1 MRLDCASVEEAI
13 WNYAR
18 DGVELTTLE
27 LAHIDSCES
36 CKQALVQVESGL
48 KALGT
53 LKYSPDAPDC
63 TGVVMSQ
70 IVPARPKRFKLL
82 PAWSAV
88 CLLVIVSL
96 GAILVSSARHVQ
108 KAPVQ
113 IVKTHPVI
121 PERVE
126 PKAEPQAPEPAAN
139 VAVAPVR
146 VVPASSNNRVRHKAP
161 VRIRTDRKIAKIDP
175 TKKPEV
181 EPKQSEPV
189 AKISESDT
197 DVSEVTL
204 IWSSPGIN
212 ETSYEYKEQDR
223 STGEVITR
231 YTTITPNSIDVRV
244 ETSKPAKPTSGMIDN
259 DVVENNIA

>member
-18 DGVELTTLE
+18 DGVELTAQE

-36 CKQALVQVESGL
+36 CKQAFEQVEAGL

-70 IVPARPKRFKLL
+70 IVPARPKRFILL
-82 PAWSAV
+82 AWSAV

-96 GAILVSSARHVQ
+96 GAVLVSSARHVQ

-121 PERVE
+121 PERAE
-126 PKAEPQAPEPAAN
+126 PKAEPQAPEPTAN

-146 VVPASSNNRVRHKAP
+146 VAPASSNNRARHKTP
-161 VRIRTDRKIAKIDP
+161 VHIRASRKIAKINS

-189 AKISESDT
+189 AKISEPDT
-197 DVSEVTL
+197 DVSKVTL